1 MHTQNNIEQC
11 WRRCLRLRANKSS
24 CGILCVPLLF
34 FHQSGLRNSTEIY
47 KLMFPHDETASQ
59 LVAYSPQP
67 SKPTKSHCCRQ
78 GKRRFV
84 PNMKHRM
91 QNTNTN
97 STPEQTLKRFSKKIL
112 CDEQAS
118 QLVAYSPPQQKAS
131 TEAFCSWQWTGKR
144 WCMHK
149 IINTKYQYNTL
160 WLKIDSITQSNTQLF
175 ILHYLFLFLSYK
187 VLPEIL
193 HNKYSNMAHLP
204 CYQLPE
210 NFSILR

>member
-24 CGILCVPLLF
+24 CGILCVPSLF

-47 KLMFPHDETASQ
+47 KLMFPRDETASQ

-78 GKRRFV
+78 GKRRCV

-97 STPEQTLKRFSKKIL
+97 STPEQTLKRFTIFFSVTNK
-112 CDEQAS
+112 Q
-118 QLVAYSPPQQKAS
+118 VN
-131 TEAFCSWQWTGKR
+131 SW
-144 WCMHK
+144 H
-149 IINTKYQYNTL
+149 IP
-160 WLKIDSITQSNTQLF
+160 
-175 ILHYLFLFLSYK
+175 H
-187 VLPEIL
+187 
-193 HNKYSNMAHLP
+193 HNKKQAPRHFVADNGRGKDGVCIKL
-204 CYQLPE
+204 
-210 NFSILR
+210 